1 MKRKKKYQS
10 LGDYVAVAFSPFL
23 IMALV
28 GSLVFFQAEVFYNGQ
43 YTGRLLWMLFWF
55 VIGMVGIARIQI
67 EGGNIRR
74 YSFVAWAHL
83 LKPEA
88 IVTSQRFPN
97 CEARQSGAIA
107 LLDLPLIAQ
116 LIELHLSDCREPP
129 TEVVTILKRMQFD
142 SVGDAVV
149 IRVD

>member
-1 MKRKKKYQS
+1 MKRSEISAK
-10 LGDYVAVAFSPFL
+10 DFFSER
-23 IMALV
+23 I
-28 GSLVFFQAEVFYNGQ
+28 
-43 YTGRLLWMLFWF
+43 
-55 VIGMVGIARIQI
+55 VIEI
-67 EGGNIRR
+67 EAGNIRR

-88 IVTSQRFPN
+88 IVTPQRFPN
-97 CEARQSGAIA
+97 CEAGQSGTIA

-129 TEVVTILKRMQFD
+129 TKVVTILKRVQFD